1 MNTILLIILILAIIV
16 VIALILIQKKLRRRF
31 ELDVLYMS
39 RYEGLDLSEMPYQ
52 SNRMRTYKPTI
63 EAVRDKQKKVDN
75 HNKYLAYLTG
85 LKEQYQAK
93 QQRKNK
99 KKVEENLNYSLFD
112 ENDLDNSSY
121 DDHKNNHFT
130 DSFDDVDLYIK
141 ASEQKERFLSLPD
154 STNTLKNFNQEN
166 IHHREIGLDDS
177 IQESILKTPKEDYEV
192 ITINEV
198 ETFKSSRTPLKEKK
212 QINSHVKKNQ
222 LPKNNDSS
230 EVVIPHNISRKSI
243 TDAIEDYYV
252 KNDENTNFSIDY
264 DPKKKSKLQTSAPT
278 DIISTDEIKN
288 NLLRLRNIRRRDN
301 STSNN
306 VITPTIQAE
315 EVFQNLKGSDS
326 PLTRSKK
333 EPEAPLRTIIP
344 ESIIPEEAKIKG
356 KHGYEVK
363 YNHQPQTPISTKF
376 TPSDNSASTE
386 SSTESSM
393 LSATANA
400 ASTVS
405 SYGRK
410 RQTYLQS
417 ETLGDKE
424 PEEYN
429 RDSNEEYD
437 DNSDDNST
445 QTPNLSE
452 QYFSHSNSI
461 SQESYQAPLDGK
473 NNNIRLNE
481 NRVES
486 RTVSTPTITG
496 NSVDGHYQPPNLSLL
511 EPKDISNTHQESKE
525 KIIARGQLIEN
536 KLAEFKVK
544 VSVTDA
550 YAGPVVTR
558 YDIEPDTGVRGN
570 QVINLEKDLARALGC
585 TSIRIVDTIPGK
597 TCMGL
602 ELPNSKR
609 KVIRLSEIF
618 DTDVFLQSKSK
629 LTLAL
634 GQDITGAPIVTDLT
648 KSPHLLVAGT
658 TGSGKSVGINAMIL
672 SMLFKATPDEVR
684 LIMIDPKMLELSI
697 YEGIPHL
704 LAPVVTDMKLAPNA
718 LIWCVNEMEK
728 RYKIMSQLGVRN
740 IVGYNQKVKMAQ
752 QNGQPIAN
760 PFSLTPDNP
769 ELLKPFPY
777 IVVVVDEFADLMMTT
792 GKKIEELI
800 ARLAQKARA
809 AGIHLILA
817 TQRPSVDVIT
827 GLIKANIPSRIAFQV
842 SSKVDSRTIIDQMGA
857 ENLLGMGDMLFT
869 RGSGYPTRVHGAF
882 VADEEVHRVVE
893 YLKQFGEP
901 EYVEDILTAGVG
913 EDDLFSNSNSQRS
926 NDAEDD
932 PMYDEAVNV
941 VLTNQKASI
950 SFVQRNL
957 RIGYNRAAR
966 LIEQMEASGIVS
978 PPENNGSRTIL
989 VNNTPSD

>member
-1 MNTILLIILILAIIV
+1 MSTILLVMLLAILV
-16 VIALILIQKKLRRRF
+16 VVALVLIQRRLRRRF
-31 ELDVLYMS
+31 ELDVFYMS
-39 RYEGLDLSEMPYQ
+39 LYQNIDLSDMPYPP
-52 SNRMRTYKPTI
+52 NKFRTYKPTI
-63 EAVRDKQKKVDN
+63 ERVRDRRNKIEA
-75 HNKYLAYLTG
+75 HNKYLSYLTNLRDQYRARQ
-85 LKEQYQAK
+85 LKKAK
-93 QQRKNK
+93 IK
-99 KKVEENLNYSLFD
+99 KKENLNYSLFVQEGVENKETGDICD
-112 ENDLDNSSY
+112 ENKAQNIFDN
-121 DDHKNNHFT
+121 
-130 DSFDDVDLYIK
+130 VDLH
-141 ASEQKERFLSLPD
+141 KERFKGLSE
-154 STNTLKNFNQEN
+154 NTSVLKDFNQEN
-166 IHHREIGLDDS
+166 IHHREIGMS
-177 IQESILKTPKEDYEV
+177 GVMEESILKAPKQDYEV

-198 ETFKSSRTPLKEKK
+198 ENFKRNSRMPLKDN
-212 QINSHVKKNQ
+212 QSINYGVKEFIPRK
-222 LPKNNDSS
+222 DSWA
-230 EVVIPHNISRKSI
+230 EIVIPNNINRKSI

-252 KNDENTNFSIDY
+252 KNNENTNFSIDY
-264 DPKKKSKLQTSAPT
+264 DPKNKLRKRDSVSI
-278 DIISTDEIKN
+278 DVISTDEIKN
-288 NLLRLRNIRRRDN
+288 NLLRLRSVRRRDK
-301 STSNN
+301 SSNN
-306 VITPTIQAE
+306 LVTPTIQVE

-326 PLTRSKK
+326 PLMRNKK
-333 EPEAPLRTIIP
+333 ETDKLPRTMIL
-344 ESIIPEEAKIKG
+344 ESIIPEGAKIKG
-356 KHGYEVK
+356 KHGFEVK
-363 YNHQPQTPISTKF
+363 YNHQKPISTKF
-376 TPSDNSASTE
+376 TPSDNSSPV
-386 SSTESSM
+386 SSLFSNTPR
-393 LSATANA
+393 TA
-400 ASTVS
+400 S

-410 RQTYLQS
+410 RQIYVQS
-417 ETLGDKE
+417 EIAKNHEQSFEPQVESSFEDTSADNKSISGDQVDD
-424 PEEYN
+424 PY
-429 RDSNEEYD
+429 SNIIES
-437 DNSDDNST
+437 NNG
-445 QTPNLSE
+445 
-452 QYFSHSNSI
+452 FSHIKTVSRDVYAVPDDARRNI
-461 SQESYQAPLDGK
+461 STT
-473 NNNIRLNE
+473 LNE
-481 NRVES
+481 NKIDSQVFFKQ
-486 RTVSTPTITG
+486 
-496 NSVDGHYQPPNLSLL
+496 SVDDDNRLGGCYQAPNLSLL
-511 EPKDISNTHQESKE
+511 EPKDMSDSHIESKD

-550 YAGPVVTR
+550 YSGPVVTR

-585 TSIRIVDTIPGK
+585 GSIRIVDTIPGK

-602 ELPNSKR
+602 ELPNAKR

-618 DTDVFLQSKSK
+618 DTDVFLQSRSK

-634 GQDITGAPIVTDLT
+634 GQDITGAPVVTDLT

-672 SMLFKATPDEVR
+672 SILFKATPEEVR

-728 RYKIMSQLGVRN
+728 RYKVMSHLGVRN
-740 IVGYNQKVKMAQ
+740 IVGYNQKIKLAQ
-752 QNGQPIAN
+752 QNGQSVVN

-769 ELLKPFPY
+769 EFLKSFPY

-842 SSKVDSRTIIDQMGA
+842 SSRVDSRTIIDQMGA

-869 RGSGYPTRVHGAF
+869 RGSGYPMRVHGAF
-882 VADEEVHRVVE
+882 VADEEVHRLVE

-901 EYVEDILTAGVG
+901 EYVDDILTSGVG
-913 EDDLFSNSNSQRS
+913 EDDLLSNGNTQKS
-926 NDAEDD
+926 NDVEDD

-950 SFVQRNL
+950 SFVQRTL

-966 LIEQMEASGIVS
+966 LIEQMEVSGIVS

-989 VNNTPSD
+989 VNTIPSE